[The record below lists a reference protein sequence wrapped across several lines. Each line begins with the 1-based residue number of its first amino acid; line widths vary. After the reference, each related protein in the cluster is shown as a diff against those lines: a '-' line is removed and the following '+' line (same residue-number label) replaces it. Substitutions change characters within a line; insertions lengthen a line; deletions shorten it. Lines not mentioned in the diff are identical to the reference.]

1 MNLNGN
7 RARLGGVLVAVA
19 AVVALIALPGLASGH
34 RGHDDPAP
42 AGTIQ
47 SFDSE
52 THVLTID
59 LTEGGS
65 VSGLVTRRSQI
76 RCDNGRHRGRHGL
89 RRHKRGRG
97 HAASASRR
105 RGEDESGDD
114 RSGRGSGDVDRVGE
128 DDHRSGELEP
138 GEDHGGRGLEPGDEH
153 GHHAGE
159 HGHRRCVAGLTEGA
173 TVELAELVLI
183 DGKAIYK
190 AVVLPKPARDG
201 NGEEGEDEAEAPST
215 E

>member
-1 MNLNGN
+1 MNSHGN

-19 AVVALIALPGLASGH
+19 AVLALIALPGLASGH

-42 AGTIQ
+42 AGTVQ

-65 VSGLVTRRSQI
+65 VSGLVTRRTQI

-89 RRHKRGRG
+89 RHRKRGKGR
-97 HAASASRR
+97 HHASASRR
-105 RGEDESGDD
+105 GHGSEGEPGDD
-114 RSGRGSGDVDRVGE
+114 RGSRG
-128 DDHRSGELEP
+128 SGELEP
-138 GEDHGGRGLEPGDEH
+138 GDDHGDHTESGDDH
-153 GHHAGE
+153 GHHGVR
-159 HGHRRCVAGLTEGA
+159 GSSRCRAGLTEGA
-173 TVELAELVLI
+173 TVKLAELVLI

-190 AVVLPKPARDG
+190 HVVLPRPA
-201 NGEEGEDEAEAPST
+201 T